1 MTWWGWAWDAGAWPT
16 LALWGAG
23 LVWFLLCA
31 AVLVR
36 TDLREHRLPNRWT
49 LRLWAG
55 GLAAMGGGA
64 VLAGRG
70 DLLVSVVLGGAGY
83 AAAMLVLHALSRGG
97 LGMGD
102 VKLAGGLGSYAGV
115 AGPEAVVMA
124 GVLAVLLGGLTAL
137 VLLALRRATRAT
149 ALPFGPAMVAGA
161 VVVVLVG

>member
-16 LALWGAG
+16 IALWGAG
-23 LVWFLLCA
+23 LAWFAGCG

-49 LRLWAG
+49 LRLWGG
-55 GLAAMGGGA
+55 GLAAIGGGA
-64 VLAGRG
+64 ALAGRG
-70 DLLVSVVLGGAGY
+70 DLLFSVVVGGVGY
-83 AAAMLVLHALSRGG
+83 AAAMLALHLFSRGG

-115 AGPEAVVMA
+115 AGPDAVVMA
-124 GVLAVLLGGLTAL
+124 GVLAILLGGLTAL
-137 VLLALRRATRAT
+137 ALMVLRRATRAT

-161 VVVVLVG
+161 GVAVFLG